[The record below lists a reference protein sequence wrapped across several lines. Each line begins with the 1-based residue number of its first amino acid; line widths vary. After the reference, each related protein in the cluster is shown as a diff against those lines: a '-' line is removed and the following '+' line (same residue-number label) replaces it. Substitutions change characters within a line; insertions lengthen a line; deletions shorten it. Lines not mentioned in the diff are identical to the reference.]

1 MTMTNDTNKNDLQ
14 KILDEIEKA
23 NAETDNFLADID
35 KRMAEA
41 DLEYAK
47 LLVKENIDNL
57 KIAKK
62 ILSVEE

>member
-1 MTMTNDTNKNDLQ
+1 MKDPQKLLQ
-14 KILDEIEKA
+14 EIREINARTKKKLDEIDSQI
-23 NAETDNFLADID
+23 AEI
-35 KRMAEA
+35 

-62 ILSVEE
+62 ILSAKF

>member
-1 MTMTNDTNKNDLQ
+1 MTNDTKKIDLQ

-23 NAETDNFLADID
+23 NTEADNFLADID

-47 LLVKENIDNL
+47 LMVKENIDTL

-62 ILSVEE
+62 ILSTEA